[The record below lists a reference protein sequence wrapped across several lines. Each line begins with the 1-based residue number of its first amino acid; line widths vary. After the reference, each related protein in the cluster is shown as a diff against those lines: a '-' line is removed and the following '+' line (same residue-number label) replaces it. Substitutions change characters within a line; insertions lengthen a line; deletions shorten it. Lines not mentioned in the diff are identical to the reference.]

1 MELWKTRSGKN
12 GIDRSVWLDLYEAI
26 KQSND
31 LKVRS
36 IVNSFSANQDN
47 MYNLA
52 LSGGDPSLGEAIFQG
67 QGACMQCHKINGKGG
82 EQGPDLSLV
91 GKRLGRGKLL
101 ESIVN
106 PSAEITP
113 GYGLSTVIL
122 KNGEAHSGRLADEN
136 KKEVKLITMDGKDLT
151 FARKEVSQL
160 SPPIS
165 AMPPMGQVL
174 STPDLRDLIAYLES
188 TRRNRGVSKSLKH
201 GD

>member
-1 MELWKTRSGKN
+1 M
-12 GIDRSVWLDLYEAI
+12 
-26 KQSND
+26 
-31 LKVRS
+31 
-36 IVNSFSANQDN
+36 
-47 MYNLA
+47 
-52 LSGGDPSLGEAIFQG
+52 
-67 QGACMQCHKINGKGG
+67 
-82 EQGPDLSLV
+82 
-91 GKRLGRGKLL
+91 

-122 KNGEAHSGRLADEN
+122 KNGEAYSGRLADEN
-136 KKEVKLITMDGKDLT
+136 KKEVKIITMDGQDLT

-174 STPDLRDLIAYLES
+174 STSDLRDLIAYLES
-188 TRRNRGVSKSLKH
+188 TRRNRGMSKSLKH